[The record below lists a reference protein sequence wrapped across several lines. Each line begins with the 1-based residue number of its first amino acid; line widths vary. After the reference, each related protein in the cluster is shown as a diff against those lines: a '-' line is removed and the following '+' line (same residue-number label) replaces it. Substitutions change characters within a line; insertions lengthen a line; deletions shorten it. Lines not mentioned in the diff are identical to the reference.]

1 MAMEK
6 APAEHEPVLTKEVLE
21 FLTPSPGKVIVDGT
35 LGGGGHS
42 LAILRQLG
50 EEGLLVGADW
60 DPQMLGAARKR
71 IEAAHVPPSRYRLLL
86 TDHAHLLPVL
96 AEVLA
101 EAGVQP
107 AAPDGILYDLGPSNP
122 QILDPARGLS
132 WESDE
137 ALDMRLSPQTAGP
150 TAAEIVNEWAEKDL
164 ARIIYEHSDE
174 RWARR
179 IASRIVEERKREPIR
194 TGRQLGELVKRA
206 IPRKAWPEKIH
217 PATRVFLAL
226 RIEVNG
232 ELERLDKILPESF
245 ELLRPGGRLVVIA
258 FHSGEDRRVKD
269 FMRAISTP
277 PRPPWPLPESGE
289 PARARLLTHK
299 PIRPGEE
306 ELERNPRSRSAK
318 LRAIEKMF

>member
-1 MAMEK
+1 MAMEQ
-6 APAEHEPVLTKEVLE
+6 APAEHEPVLPKEVLE
-21 FLTPSPGKVIVDGT
+21 FLAPSPGKVIVDGT

-60 DPQMLGAARKR
+60 DPQMLEAARKR
-71 IEAAHVPPSRYRLLL
+71 IEAAHVPSRYRLLL

-101 EAGVQP
+101 EAGVDPP
-107 AAPDGILYDLGPSNP
+107 APHGMLYDLGPSNP

-150 TAAEIVNEWAEKDL
+150 NAADIVNEWPEQDL
-164 ARIIYEHSDE
+164 ARLIYEHSDE
-174 RWARR
+174 RWAKR
-179 IASRIVEERKREPIR
+179 IAKRIVEERAQQPIL

-232 ELERLDKILPESF
+232 ELERLERILPQSF
-245 ELLRPGGRLVVIA
+245 ELLRPGGRLVVIT

-277 PRPPWPLPESGE
+277 PRPPWPLPETGE

-299 PIRPGEE
+299 PIGPSEDEVR
-306 ELERNPRSRSAK
+306 RNPRSRSAK

>member
-1 MAMEK
+1 MALDK
-6 APAEHEPVLTKEVLE
+6 APAEHEPVLMKEVLE
-21 FLTPSPGKVIVDGT
+21 VLAPKPGAVIVDGT

-60 DPQMLGAARKR
+60 DPQMLEAARKR
-71 IEAAHVPPSRYRLLL
+71 IEAAHVPSRYRLLL

-107 AAPDGILYDLGPSNP
+107 AAPDGFLYDLGPSNP

-137 ALDMRLSPQTAGP
+137 ALDMRLAPQEAGP
-150 TAAEIVNEWAEKDL
+150 NAAEIVNEWDERDL

-179 IASRIVEERKREPIR
+179 IAKRIVEERKLGPIR
-194 TGRQLGELVKRA
+194 TGRQLGDLVKRA

-232 ELERLDKILPESF
+232 ELERLERILPQSF
-245 ELLRPGGRLVVIA
+245 ELLRPGGRLVVIT

-269 FMRAISTP
+269 FMRAMATP
-277 PRPPWPLPESGE
+277 PRPPWPLPETGE
-289 PARARLLTHK
+289 PARARLLTPK
-299 PIRPGEE
+299 PIGPGPEE
-306 ELERNPRSRSAK
+306 VVRNPRSRSAK
-318 LRAIEKMF
+318 LRAIEKKF

>member
-1 MAMEK
+1 MER
-6 APAEHEPVLTKEVLE
+6 APAEHEPVLTKEVLQ
-21 FLTPSPGKVIVDGT
+21 FLAPKPGDVIVDGT

-42 LAILRQLG
+42 LAILRQLD

-60 DPQMLGAARKR
+60 DPQMLEAARKR
-71 IEAAHVPPSRYRLLL
+71 IEAAHVAPTRYRLLL

-107 AAPDGILYDLGPSNP
+107 AAPDGFLYDLGPSNP

-137 ALDMRLSPQTAGP
+137 ALDMRLSPQNPGP
-150 TAAEIVNEWAEKDL
+150 SAADIVNEWTEEALSKM
-164 ARIIYEHSDE
+164 IFGHSDE

-179 IASRIVEERKREPIR
+179 IAARIVEARKQGPIR
-194 TGRQLGELVKRA
+194 TGRQLAEIVKAA

-217 PATRVFLAL
+217 PATRLFLAL
-226 RIEVNG
+226 RIEVNQ
-232 ELERLDKILPESF
+232 ELERLERILPESF
-245 ELLRPGGRLVVIA
+245 ELLRPGGRLVVIT

-269 FMRAISTP
+269 FMKRMATA
-277 PRPPWPLPESGE
+277 PRPPWPLPETGE
-289 PARARLLTHK
+289 PARAKLLTPK
-299 PIRPGEE
+299 PIGPGEE
-306 ELERNPRSRSAK
+306 EIQRNPRSRSAK
-318 LRAIEKMF
+318 LRAIQKQ